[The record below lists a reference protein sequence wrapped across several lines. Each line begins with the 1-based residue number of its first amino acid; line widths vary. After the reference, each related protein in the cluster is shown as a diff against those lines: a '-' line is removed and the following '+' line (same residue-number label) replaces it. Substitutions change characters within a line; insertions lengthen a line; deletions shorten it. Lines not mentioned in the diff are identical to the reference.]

1 MLAPW
6 ADHPSGDKPAIY
18 HCISR
23 VVNREFVL
31 GDEEKAQFLEFM
43 LNYAAFSGVH
53 VLTYGL
59 MSNHFH
65 LLLEVPPK
73 AQLHLSD
80 AELFERLR
88 YIYDEDAMLLLNE
101 EFARFEDGMKKV
113 HENWKSYSSE
123 AEAVKALAYHEAE
136 KEAFRQR
143 FLKRM
148 HDLSFFMKALKQRFT
163 QWFCKKGPVP

>member
-43 LNYAAFSGVH
+43 QNYAAFSGVH
-53 VLTYGL
+53 VLTYCL

-73 AQLHLSD
+73 AQLNLSD